1 MVSLAPEAYATIFL
15 HALRR
20 TDAPACGLLLG
31 QPHTN
36 NNNNTDQNST
46 NTSTTTKATRALPL
60 FHSAPGLTPMLEA
73 ALMLADEHCKTAQ
86 PPLRIVGY
94 YQANELAN
102 KLDLGPFGRK
112 VAENISARCP
122 GAATLMLDGR
132 SMTPSE
138 SDLRLLLLRPDGSR
152 DARALTLADAPSSI
166 ALLERCIKA
175 RKHERIVDFDDHLD
189 DSSLDWFN
197 PGLADA
203 SS

>member
-1 MVSLAPEAYATIFL
+1 MVSLAPEAYATLFL

-20 TDAPACGLLLG
+20 TDAPASGLLLG
-31 QPHTN
+31 IPRDD
-36 NNNNTDQNST
+36 NTTHQDST
-46 NTSTTTKATRALPL
+46 NTTTKATIALPL

-73 ALMLADEHCKTAQ
+73 ALMLADERCKTAQ

-112 VAENISARCP
+112 VAEIISARCP

-197 PGLADA
+197 PGLVDA